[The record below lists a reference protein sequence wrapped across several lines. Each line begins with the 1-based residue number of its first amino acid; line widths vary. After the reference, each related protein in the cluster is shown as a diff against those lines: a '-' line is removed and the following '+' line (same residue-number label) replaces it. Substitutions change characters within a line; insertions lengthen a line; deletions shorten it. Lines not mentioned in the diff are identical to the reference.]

1 VLTSELSWSP
11 LCHPAPPVYRDVP
24 VGSEGGRTA
33 YCWARVWLFGQ
44 FSGPMLP
51 KSSPALPRRLQY
63 QRLVGEELVEQDRAN
78 RQDVWGEQLGLRATP
93 LGALDATQLK
103 AARVEARGHRVA
115 FEAGLRA
122 GAAIGG
128 LQGPTRN

>member
-1 VLTSELSWSP
+1 MLTSELSWSP
-11 LCHPAPPVYRDVP
+11 LCHPAPPVYRDLP

-63 QRLVGEELVEQDRAN
+63 RRLVGEELVEQDRAN
-78 RQDVWGEQLGLRATP
+78 RQDVWAEQLGLGGAA
-93 LGALDATQLK
+93 LDALDATLL
-103 AARVEARGHRVA
+103 ETARGVAWDQRVA
-115 FEAGLRA
+115 FEAR
-122 GAAIGG
+122 
-128 LQGPTRN
+128 LQGPTSN